1 MNSVKV
7 AVSPPEQFDGFR
19 RLWNAIGELYSLEF
33 EPRAVGDTS
42 GCAAAL
48 LFGVADAVTL
58 RVAQSGVPCMV
69 FPAVEEVAVP
79 SINAPLCLGS
89 APPLARCLQ
98 GRTFR
103 DQSVTRIHRLTRG
116 TGEQALIT
124 KGEDV
129 LWICMPA
136 GQSFL
141 HRTALRPPDLRQDE
155 YLYQYF
161 QRDNCMRLLPL
172 LHFVRDV
179 GPWKR
184 PRLRACLMFDDPNL
198 HWRTYGYINFAQLV
212 DHARAHNYH
221 AAFATVPFDGWYVH
235 RATAALFRANQD
247 RLSLLIHGN
256 DHTYA
261 ELARDYVNGDSL
273 ALAAQALRRIEKLEQ
288 RSGFEV
294 SRVMAAPHGGCSA
307 QMANSLAQVG
317 FEAATISRWS
327 LMNYNR
333 TKWYS
338 TIGLNIAEFLGDAFP
353 IIPRFKLA
361 YEREVDIYL
370 AALME
375 KPIIVVGHHDDL
387 RDGLGIMADFAQR
400 INSVGDVSWVD
411 MKDMARSNFCQRAEG
426 DALHVKM
433 YSRRIQVI
441 VPEGIAKVV
450 VHRPWLG
457 KGHVEQ
463 LQWRVNR
470 GPWETGSSSVD
481 SIATHPGQDLE
492 IRTMMPNAWSAADI
506 SSPSRSFWPAA
517 RRGFCELRD
526 RLNRSVL
533 S

>member
-1 MNSVKV
+1 MNAVKV
-7 AVSPPEQFDGFR
+7 AVSPPEQFDRFR
-19 RLWNAIGELYSLEF
+19 RLWNAIGELYSLDF
-33 EPRAVGDTS
+33 EPRPIGDAS

-48 LFGVADAVTL
+48 LFGVPDDAAL
-58 RVAQSGVPCMV
+58 RVAQTGVPCMV
-69 FPAVEEVAVP
+69 FPAAEEVAVA
-79 SINAPLCLGS
+79 SINTPLSLAS
-89 APPLARCLQ
+89 ASPLARCLQ

-103 DQSVTRIHRLTRG
+103 DQSVTRIHRLARRAG
-116 TGEQALIT
+116 DQALVT

-129 LWICMPA
+129 LWTCTPV

-141 HRTALRPPDLRQDE
+141 HRVALRPPDLREDE

-172 LHFVRDV
+172 VHLLRHV

-184 PRLRACLMFDDPNL
+184 PRLRACLMFDDPNI
-198 HWRTYGYINFAQLV
+198 HWRTYGYINFAELA
-212 DHARAHNYH
+212 DHASAHNYH
-221 AAFATVPFDGWYVH
+221 ATFATVPFDGWYVH
-235 RATAALFRANQD
+235 RPTAALFRENQD

-288 RSGFEV
+288 RSGLEV

-307 QMANSLAQVG
+307 QMADSLAQVG

-338 TIGLNIAEFLGDAFP
+338 TIGFNIAEILGDAFP
-353 IIPRFKLA
+353 IIPRFKMA

-370 AALME
+370 AALLE

-387 RDGLGIMADFAQR
+387 KGGLGIMADFAQR
-400 INSVGDVSWVD
+400 INSVGEVSWVD
-411 MKDMARSNFCQRAEG
+411 MKEMARSNFCVRTEG
-426 DALHVKM
+426 DSLHIKM
-433 YSRRIQVI
+433 YSRRIQVT
-441 VPEGIAKVV
+441 VPEGITKVV

-457 KGHVEQ
+457 KGQSEQ

-470 GPWETGSSSVD
+470 GAWEVGSSGLN
-481 SIATHPGQDLE
+481 SITTHPGENLDIGTTLSNARSPDE
-492 IRTMMPNAWSAADI
+492 IP
-506 SSPSRSFWPAA
+506 SPSRSLWPVA

-533 S
+533 G